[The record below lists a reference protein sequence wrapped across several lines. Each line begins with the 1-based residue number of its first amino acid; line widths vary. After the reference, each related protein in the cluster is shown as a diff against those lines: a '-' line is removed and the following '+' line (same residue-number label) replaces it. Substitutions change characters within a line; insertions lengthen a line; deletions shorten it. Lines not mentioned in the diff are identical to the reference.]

1 MKITKY
7 ILLLIIIQIT
17 SISFSQT
24 TESVNVQLEQVQQH
38 ITDKNYALG
47 ISILTVLIQENPN
60 DNNIYR
66 AYAELLLSFRH
77 YDDATTNIQKAIL
90 LSKDNPSNYV
100 IEGNIYRAQKKYT
113 NAQTSYAHAIKLSP
127 NMGEAYSEFSLLNLQ
142 YRFIQDA
149 ERLAK
154 LAYHYSPNSWQNI
167 ILRAKIAQQN
177 NNSTLAQ
184 KIFLEG
190 VRRFPYNEN
199 LLDAFAEFYI
209 SNKEYNKASVILK
222 EVNIRFGDSILRN
235 NLLGD
240 LLFSQSNYTEALKYY
255 ELIDQIYAE
264 LPIDNIA
271 ILKWKLYNLYQITNN
286 TNKSNESLQKAF
298 ELDPT
303 NQLYISAFY
312 NYLLS
317 TDNTALKTM
326 FSKYL
331 EKLATQERGK
341 GLGHYYLS
349 LLKKIFELDP
359 SNTKVRNSLIDYAKI
374 KNDQHLINQLL
385 KENIKQ
391 DTNNTLITKI
401 ITLRNHLTKTKKLD
415 TNQRRSYQYTNKIF
429 ITDSSCKIGS
439 SIQKELKDLEFFY
452 PNIIFSVE
460 LEKDFKRES
469 KTIFQNNT
477 NYNLVIDMV
486 INQDNSV
493 LNIEVFDKKGLLI
506 NYFKHAFSTQ
516 ILSENLI
523 NLVLNISQML
533 PPIGYINTRLANS
546 TFNISLGSTHL
557 LTTNSIVTILD
568 KNFVPLTTATI
579 TSITP
584 YSATVK
590 QNMTPRSIIDIESAF
605 VIPIEFIPSLDT
617 NTIQSTNIIKNIN
630 QISQIRHATTVDFS
644 TTDNN

>member
-1 MKITKY
+1 M
-7 ILLLIIIQIT
+7 
-17 SISFSQT
+17 
-24 TESVNVQLEQVQQH
+24 
-38 ITDKNYALG
+38 
-47 ISILTVLIQENPN
+47 
-60 DNNIYR
+60 
-66 AYAELLLSFRH
+66 
-77 YDDATTNIQKAIL
+77 
-90 LSKDNPSNYV
+90 
-100 IEGNIYRAQKKYT
+100 
-113 NAQTSYAHAIKLSP
+113 
-127 NMGEAYSEFSLLNLQ
+127 
-142 YRFIQDA
+142 
-149 ERLAK
+149 
-154 LAYHYSPNSWQNI
+154 
-167 ILRAKIAQQN
+167 
-177 NNSTLAQ
+177 
-184 KIFLEG
+184 
-190 VRRFPYNEN
+190 
-199 LLDAFAEFYI
+199 LDAFAEFYI

-222 EVNIRFGDSILRN
+222 EVNVRFGDSILRN

-271 ILKWKLYNLYQITNN
+271 VLKWKLYNLYQIANN
-286 TNKSNESLQKAF
+286 TDKSNESLQKAF

-331 EKLATQERGK
+331 EKLATQERRK

-385 KENIKQ
+385 KENTKH

-415 TNQRRSYQYTNKIF
+415 INQRRFYQYTNKIF

-477 NYNLVIDMV
+477 NYNLIIDMV

-533 PPIGYINTRLANS
+533 PPIGYINSRLANS

-557 LTTNSIVTILD
+557 LTTNSIVVILD

-584 YSATVK
+584 YSATVT
-590 QNMTPRSIIDIESAF
+590 QNTTPTSIINIESAF

-617 NTIQSTNIIKNIN
+617 NTIQSTNIIKNID